1 MVLLYN
7 VAAGL
12 VFSLLRVAG
21 SAIVGLLA
29 MFRMDIILFI
39 KGFECL
45 DQGIHTCEL
54 LLAFLSIRTG
64 HNMYKKFILLEE
76 FLNNPVMHVFL
87 GLLSKKITVYGDYS
101 KETLS
106 FDLKGNGR

>member
-21 SAIVGLLA
+21 SAIIGLLA

-45 DQGIHTCEL
+45 DQGIHSV
-54 LLAFLSIRTG
+54 SIA
-64 HNMYKKFILLEE
+64 
-76 FLNNPVMHVFL
+76 VV
-87 GLLSKKITVYGDYS
+87 
-101 KETLS
+101 
-106 FDLKGNGR
+106 